1 MSVKWPRE
9 NRPPSVE
16 TNSTTFIS
24 RRSRIGTQCI
34 TKELEAGA
42 RSEPRSHRPAQRGG
56 FPSAPRVRIFH
67 QMEPAGR
74 RCAAGSAGR
83 RAAVRCP
90 AALLCVCPSVR
101 LPCGAMQGW
110 EEAAL
115 LCHARSLGLV
125 AGRCMHVCIY
135 VCACVSASA
144 GCKRAIMSLLG
155 SDGSAGWIKGCCQPA
170 PDTAFNH

>member
-24 RRSRIGTQCI
+24 RRSSIGTQCI

-90 AALLCVCPSVR
+90 AALLCVCLSVR
-101 LPCGAMQGW
+101 LSVCPSPMW
-110 EEAAL
+110 
-115 LCHARSLGLV
+115 CHAGLGRGCL
-125 AGRCMHVCIY
+125 ALPCALPGTCCRPLH
-135 VCACVSASA
+135 ACVYICVCMCECICRLQA
-144 GCKRAIMSLLG
+144 CNHVTPP
-155 SDGSAGWIKGCCQPA
+155 WI
-170 PDTAFNH
+170 

>member
-101 LPCGAMQGW
+101 LSVSHVVPCRAGKRLPCFAMRAPW
-110 EEAAL
+110 DL
-115 LCHARSLGLV
+115 LQAV
-125 AGRCMHVCIY
+125 ACMCVYMCVHV
-135 VCACVSASA
+135 
-144 GCKRAIMSLLG
+144 
-155 SDGSAGWIKGCCQPA
+155 
-170 PDTAFNH
+170 